1 MELFDKTIELLQ
13 RGIALSWFRHGLLA
27 SNIAN
32 VETPGFE
39 PRDIDF
45 KAELEKA
52 LRGGGIE
59 LLRTN
64 PRHLGAERS
73 QGIRILYRGDW
84 ENPDGNRVN
93 LEKEA
98 VELAENYLHYMAMLR
113 ILQRKLE
120 RLKYTISEGGR

>member
-1 MELFDKTIELLQ
+1 MGLFDKTIELLQ

-52 LRGGGIE
+52 LRDRGIE

-93 LEKEA
+93 LEEEA